1 MGRDPRRRWL
11 GFVRSYIVGGAYRDI
26 AIHDSGWRG
35 AILCVCRSSVQAL
48 QETAARDLTCGHAFF
63 AFAEC
68 GRAPQRCALG
78 VCHNVDVCS
87 AVYRCPDVRMSH
99 CAYVRQF
106 SCVTTPCHDVS
117 TCMWRVRVCVCASYA
132 RAARALCGRRS
143 PLEFKIAPPG
153 YARAGRARCNCASE
167 SGSNEPRRRSRMLAK
182 GVKRDSPLPFSHPL
196 CIGSVDIARRQ
207 SCASKHSYRPRLA

>member
-1 MGRDPRRRWL
+1 VGRGPRRRWL

-35 AILCVCRSSVQAL
+35 AILCVCRFSVQAL

-68 GRAPQRCALG
+68 SRAPQRCALG

-117 TCMWRVRVCVCASYA
+117 TCMWRVRVCVCVLRMRVLRAPYAVAVPRWNSKSPRQATLGRGVRGVTAPA
-132 RAARALCGRRS
+132 RA
-143 PLEFKIAPPG
+143 EVM
-153 YARAGRARCNCASE
+153 
-167 SGSNEPRRRSRMLAK
+167 SRV
-182 GVKRDSPLPFSHPL
+182 GVRGCLRK
-196 CIGSVDIARRQ
+196 A
-207 SCASKHSYRPRLA
+207 